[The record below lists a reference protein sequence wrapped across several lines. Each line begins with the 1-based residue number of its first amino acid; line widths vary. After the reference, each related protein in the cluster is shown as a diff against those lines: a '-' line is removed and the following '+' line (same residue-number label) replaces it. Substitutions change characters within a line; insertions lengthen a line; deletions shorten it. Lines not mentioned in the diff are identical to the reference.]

1 MLRLPRKWVMVAGL
15 LATAPSIA
23 LAGPL
28 DFLKS
33 KSEISVS
40 AQSERSNQQMAEE
53 IAGAL
58 KKAQFRGFD
67 IAIEF
72 KDGVATL
79 SGKISD
85 SRQKTHATKVV
96 SSVEGVQSV
105 DNQLQVVARPGTPSP
120 VQQTSGAQQPA
131 QGPAIHHATGQP
143 ARSNQQVA
151 QAIASQVVQAGL
163 GRKDLEIKF
172 SDGAAQISGSLDN
185 EQQCIAVCQMAA
197 SVPEVRRVK
206 ATLTAGGKRFDPAVL
221 NQIQQTGYNPH
232 LQAPYHPQMAQAGAM
247 APPHPQMMQAG
258 AMAPHPQGGPPPQP
272 IHQAGFGPHGHG
284 LHDHGLYS
292 SPNLPQHAWPSY
304 AAYDNYAA
312 VTYPSQYDASAW
324 PYIGPFYPYPQVPLG
339 WREASLSWKDGFWA
353 LEFEDRTDRWWWF
366 LNPSN
371 WH

>member
-1 MLRLPRKWVMVAGL
+1 MLRLPRKWAMVAGL
-15 LATAPSIA
+15 LAAAPSVA

-28 DFLKS
+28 DFLKT
-33 KSEISVS
+33 KSDISVS
-40 AQSERSNQQMAEE
+40 AQSERTNQQMAEQ
-53 IAGAL
+53 IAAAL

-67 IAIEF
+67 ISIEF
-72 KDGVATL
+72 KDGVAVL

-105 DNQLQVVARPGTPSP
+105 DNQLQVVARPGTNSP

-131 QGPAIHHATGQP
+131 QGPAVQHATGRP
-143 ARSNQQVA
+143 MRSNQQVA
-151 QAIASQVVQAGL
+151 QAIANHVVQAGL
-163 GRKDLEIKF
+163 GNKDLEIKF
-172 SDGAAQISGSLDN
+172 SDGAAQISGALAN
-185 EQQCIAVCQMAA
+185 EQECVAVCQMAA
-197 SVPEVRRVK
+197 SLPEVSRVK
-206 ATLTAGGKRFDPAVL
+206 ATLTAGGKPFDPSVL
-221 NQIQQTGYNPH
+221 NQIQPTGYNPQ
-232 LQAPYHPQMAQAGAM
+232 LQAPYHPQMAQAAAM
-247 APPHPQMMQAG
+247 ALQG
-258 AMAPHPQGGPPPQP
+258 QGGPPPQP
-272 IHQAGFGPHGHG
+272 VQQAGFGPHGHG

-339 WREASLSWKDGFWA
+339 WRESTLSWKDGFWA

-366 LNPSN
+366 LNPEN